1 MDTLP
6 KGQRAP
12 ETLYLG
18 YQGRQRTTDRER
30 PQSPPVPEGEV
41 VTTRDGS
48 RLILRP
54 IHRSDVAALRRG
66 FSGLSPEEVRLRFL
80 HPMTELPEA
89 FAIALCDIDP
99 QHAVAFVLIDA
110 PGTPEPEI
118 HAVARAFIDPVTLSA
133 EFALVVQHRY
143 AGQRLGAMLMQRLID
158 ACHDRGAIEMW
169 GDVLSENGAML
180 ELCDFLGFSRHS
192 VFQEPGIVRVT
203 RAL

>member
-1 MDTLP
+1 
-6 KGQRAP
+6 
-12 ETLYLG
+12 
-18 YQGRQRTTDRER
+18 
-30 PQSPPVPEGEV
+30 
-41 VTTRDGS
+41 
-48 RLILRP
+48 
-54 IHRSDVAALRRG
+54 LRRG
-66 FSGLSPEEVRLRFL
+66 FSGLSAEEVRLRFL

-99 QHAVAFVLIDA
+99 QHAVAFVLIDG
-110 PGTPEPEI
+110 PDTPDPEI
-118 HAVARAFIDPVTLSA
+118 HAVARAFIDPVTLAA